1 MKSFNEV
8 LEKYR
13 QDSISEHEKGTRF
26 EVLMRNFLLTY
37 PQYRDKFSKIYFW
50 NEFSNE
56 PDLGIDLVA
65 ETFDGDFWAVQCKFY
80 AQSSTINKSAV
91 DSFISNSSRTF
102 HGKNFSQRI
111 WISTSDNFTDN
122 ALKNPANFFMQDN
135 FFIQISK
142 YILYIKF
149 QAAYL

>member
-1 MKSFNEV
+1 MTFDDILKN
-8 LEKYR
+8 YR
-13 QDSISEHEKGTRF
+13 ENSSSTHEKGSRF
-26 EVLMRNFLLTY
+26 EILMKNFLLTY
-37 PQYRDKFSKIYFW
+37 PPYRGKFSKIFLW
-50 NEFSNE
+50 NEFSDE

-65 ETFDGDFWAVQCKFY
+65 ETFDGEFWAVQCKFY
-80 AQSSTINKSAV
+80 AESSTINKSAV